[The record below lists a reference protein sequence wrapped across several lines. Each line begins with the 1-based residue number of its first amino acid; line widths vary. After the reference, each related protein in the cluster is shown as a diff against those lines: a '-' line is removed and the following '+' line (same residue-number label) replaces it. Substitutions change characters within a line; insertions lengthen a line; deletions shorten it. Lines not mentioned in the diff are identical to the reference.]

1 MGDTKTQVVITAK
14 DETAAGFASAEASL
28 QRLTGQFISL
38 TNPITA
44 VAAVISVTSAAI
56 VASVKSAVDTGDSFN
71 KLSQKT
77 GIAVE
82 SLSALAYAG
91 ELSDVSIEALS
102 TGIKKLSVN
111 MNEAAVATNGKAAEA
126 FKVLGVSVR
135 DASGSLRSSEAV
147 MGDIA
152 EQFSGMKDGAGKT
165 ALAVALFGKAG
176 SDLIPFLNQGKKG
189 IADLTEEAEKLGL
202 IISGKTAKAS
212 EEFNDNIK
220 KLSLSTA
227 ALGRS
232 IAADLIGPLAE
243 YTRLMVEA
251 RKEGSGLF
259 GSVAIGLRTGGAEI
273 APLQDLRDRAG
284 SLQGTISFLTQGGQ
298 RPNDPVFGGK
308 LKAAEAEL
316 AILQKIIAKRLKE
329 AEDFGPPALPAEKK
343 DAPVFGEKE
352 KKVKADTALDRML
365 ALGQKNLYGAI
376 DSEEEQRILA
386 EKRAMHEALQEYQDL
401 QRMIKK
407 GEENELAQYY
417 ETAGEETMRLVAHQ
431 RELKDAT
438 KDSFSEMSKAIES
451 WGNKAAD
458 TFADFVVDGKASFTD
473 LVNSF
478 LKDIVRIQA
487 KRFIDPITTQA
498 GDWLNSAI
506 GSVFGTGGESGV
518 KLAAGGVMAG
528 AGISAYSGSVVSRPT
543 LFPFANGIGLMGEA
557 GAEAVLPLRR
567 GPNGKLGVQAG
578 GSGVTVNII
587 EDSSRAGQTQSRQE
601 QGGASVLDV
610 FVDRIRSA
618 VATDIARGS
627 GPIPAALA
635 GTYGLNR
642 AAGGY

>member
-251 RKEGSGLF
+251 RKEGLGVF
-259 GSVAIGLRTGGAEI
+259 GSIAVGARLGGADN